1 MPVLYVLSVGPAI
14 FFFEQSGRPQAM
26 ETFFTYFYAP
36 LEWLHSNVRE
46 VRHLLDW
53 YIELFD

>member
-1 MPVLYVLSVGPAI
+1 MLSVGPAI

-36 LEWLHSNVRE
+36 LEWLHTNVRE

-53 YIELFD
+53 YIDLFD